1 MAVQNGFDLHELD
14 EFTRDLVDLAQKQFP
29 KEAKQF
35 IQKQGNEGRKRL
47 RANTRAVTKK
57 RTGNLLRGIQQGK
70 ATKYKGNYQIRI
82 MNTAPHAHLIEYG
95 HSNIKTRAGSG
106 SQGKIPK
113 GSPVQMVPGNGSP
126 VFIEG
131 TREKWIPGKHPLD
144 KTAGEM
150 GKEFPRAAEAF
161 VDELLRKGLG

>member
-57 RTGNLLRGIQQGK
+57 RTGNLCEGDPAGK

-106 SQGKIPK
+106 SQGRSQGAPRCRWCRGTGARCSSRAPGRSGSREAPPGQDGRGDGEGIP
-113 GSPVQMVPGNGSP
+113 P
-126 VFIEG
+126 
-131 TREKWIPGKHPLD
+131 
-144 KTAGEM
+144 
-150 GKEFPRAAEAF
+150 AAEAF
-161 VDELLRKGLG
+161 VDELPRKGLG

>member
-35 IQKQGNEGRKRL
+35 IQKQGTEGRKRL

-57 RTGNLLRGIQQGK
+57 RTGNLLRGIQRGK
-70 ATKYKGNYQIRI
+70 ATKYKGNYQIRV

-95 HSNIKTRAGSG
+95 HSNVKTRAGSP
-106 SQGKIPK
+106 I
-113 GSPVQMVPGNGSP
+113 QMVPGAGSP
-126 VFIEG
+126 VFVEG
-131 TREKWIPGKHPLD
+131 DKEIWVPGKHPLD
-144 KTAGEM
+144 KTASEM
-150 GKEFPRAAEAF
+150 GREFPRAAEEF
-161 VDELLRKGLG
+161 VDDLLRKGLG

>member
-1 MAVQNGFDLHELD
+1 MAVQNGFDLHELN

-29 KEAKQF
+29 KEAEQF
-35 IQKQGNEGRKRL
+35 IRNQGNEGRKRL

-57 RTGNLLRGIQQGK
+57 RTGNLLRGIQRGK

-113 GSPVQMVPGNGSP
+113 GAPVQMVPGNGSP

-150 GKEFPRAAEAF
+150 GTEFPRAAEAF
-161 VDELLRKGLG
+161 VDDLLRKGLG

>member
-106 SQGKIPK
+106 SQGKTQ
-113 GSPVQMVPGNGSP
+113 GLPGADG
-126 VFIEG
+126 
-131 TREKWIPGKHPLD
+131 
-144 KTAGEM
+144 AGEREP
-150 GKEFPRAAEAF
+150 GVHRGHPGEVDPREAPPGQDGRGDGEGIPPGGRGF
-161 VDELLRKGLG
+161 CG

>member
-57 RTGNLLRGIQQGK
+57 RTGNLLRGIQRGK
-70 ATKYKGNYQIRI
+70 ATKYKGNYQIRV

-95 HSNIKTRAGSG
+95 HSNVKTRAGSG
-106 SQGKIPK
+106 SQGKIPT
-113 GSPVQMVPGNGSP
+113 GSPIQMVPGAGSP
-126 VFIEG
+126 VFVEG
-131 TREKWIPGKHPLD
+131 DKEIWVPGKHPLD

-150 GKEFPRAAEAF
+150 GREFPRAAEEF
-161 VDELLRKGLG
+161 VDDLLRKGLG

>member
-1 MAVQNGFDLHELD
+1 
-14 EFTRDLVDLAQKQFP
+14 
-29 KEAKQF
+29 
-35 IQKQGNEGRKRL
+35 
-47 RANTRAVTKK
+47 
-57 RTGNLLRGIQQGK
+57 
-70 ATKYKGNYQIRI
+70 

-113 GSPVQMVPGNGSP
+113 GAPVQMVPGNGSP

-150 GKEFPRAAEAF
+150 GTEFPRAAEAF

>member
-57 RTGNLLRGIQQGK
+57 RTGNLLRGIQRGK
-70 ATKYKGNYQIRI
+70 ATKYKGNYQIRV

-95 HSNIKTRAGSG
+95 HSNVKTRAGSG
-106 SQGKIPK
+106 SQGKIP
-113 GSPVQMVPGNGSP
+113 P
-126 VFIEG
+126 
-131 TREKWIPGKHPLD
+131 
-144 KTAGEM
+144 
-150 GKEFPRAAEAF
+150 AA
-161 VDELLRKGLG
+161 RSRWSRGLGAQCLSRATKRFGSLASTRWTRQQAKWGGSSPGQRRNLWTIC